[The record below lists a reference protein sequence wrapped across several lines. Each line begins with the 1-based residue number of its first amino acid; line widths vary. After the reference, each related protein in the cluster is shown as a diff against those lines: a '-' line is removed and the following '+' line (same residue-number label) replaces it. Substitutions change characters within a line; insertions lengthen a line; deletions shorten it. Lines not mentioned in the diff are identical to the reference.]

1 MKRNILCI
9 TLALALAAV
18 TPALAQRS
26 NAPRSVSPGAVIGAG
41 PTYLAPY
48 VQAEALVQDA
58 AVTGWKGFKTF
69 SHPTTGIYCLTLG
82 SVSNLKSAPLVSIEW
97 GYSLGVA
104 LFAQWYQGATD
115 CGGTSTNVI
124 EIQTY
129 KADSGGVGSSL
140 QTPVLS
146 DEVAFVVML
155 P

>member
-48 VQAEALVQDA
+48 VQAEALVQGA

-69 SHPTTGIYCLTLG
+69 SHPTTGVYCLTLS
-82 SVSNLKSAPLVSIEW
+82 SVATIKSAPVVSIEW
-97 GYSLGVA
+97 GDSYGVA
-104 LFAQWYQGATD
+104 LFAQWDQSGFY
-115 CGGTSTNVI
+115 CGTSTNVI